1 MMNDTN
7 WKDIAVVFMI
17 WTVVITVAIIDFDN
31 LNIGVL

>member
-1 MMNDTN
+1 MNDTN
-7 WKDIAVVFMI
+7 WKDIAAVFMI

>member
-1 MMNDTN
+1 MNDTC
-7 WKDIAVVFMI
+7 WKDIAAVFMI

>member
-1 MMNDTN
+1 MMNDTC
-7 WKDIAVVFMI
+7 WKDIAAVFMI

>member
-1 MMNDTN
+1 MTNDTC
-7 WKDIAVVFMI
+7 WKDIAAVFMI